1 MEFELPPNS
10 VAQLHELAVLFQALN
25 RVLMDL
31 GMLAHEGGPIH
42 NYADVKAILFIHVHS
57 SDSPDPRLG
66 HLAVVQAPV
75 HLTHPVRLRTDA

>member
-10 VAQLHELAVLFQALN
+10 VAQLHELAVLFQASN

-42 NYADVKAILFIHVHS
+42 NYADVKAILFIHVIALIVLI
-57 SDSPDPRLG
+57 LG
-66 HLAVVQAPV
+66 WDIWQLYKHLF
-75 HLTHPVRLRTDA
+75 TDASRPLAH